1 MDLAYPIVLYLF
13 DVSIVY
19 YKICMEA
26 IMNRFITWCR
36 TYYEKT
42 EENSLLLSIRNGMV
56 LTIPAVMAGFLMRL
70 SCSAAAVLC
79 SAWF

>member
-1 MDLAYPIVLYLF
+1 
-13 DVSIVY
+13 
-19 YKICMEA
+19 
-26 IMNRFITWCR
+26 MNRFITWCR